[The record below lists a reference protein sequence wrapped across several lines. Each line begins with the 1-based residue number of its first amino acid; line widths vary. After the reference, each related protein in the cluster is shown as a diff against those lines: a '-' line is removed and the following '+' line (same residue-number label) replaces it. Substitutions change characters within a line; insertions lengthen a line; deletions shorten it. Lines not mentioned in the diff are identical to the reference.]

1 MTDLEY
7 DKLTIDDKV
16 KLANDK
22 ATPRDLIKKIIEEDD
37 MELKMQLLMSNKH
50 ITDFIEK
57 SKSNK

>member
-1 MTDLEY
+1 MTDIDYE
-7 DKLTIDDKV
+7 KLSIDDKV

-22 ATPRDLIKKIIEEDD
+22 TTPRELIKKIIEEDN

-57 SKSNK
+57 SKGN